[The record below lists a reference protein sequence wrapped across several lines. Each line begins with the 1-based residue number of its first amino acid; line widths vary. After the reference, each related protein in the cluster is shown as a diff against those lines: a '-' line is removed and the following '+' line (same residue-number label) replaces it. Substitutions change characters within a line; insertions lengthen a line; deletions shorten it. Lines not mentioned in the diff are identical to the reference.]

1 MIRIYNDHDRK
12 QLFQLIASEGAAWKS
27 YYEEQERYQL
37 ALHHSTVFV
46 LLINDQI
53 CGYIRCKEDDGYG
66 VYVYDLLVHRDVRG
80 QALGKRLM
88 DHVYAYFNHQPL
100 YIMSDE
106 DGYYQRLGYAR
117 IGSIY
122 QHQQ

>member
-1 MIRIYNDHDRK
+1 MIANNYFNLSQAKVQYGRV
-12 QLFQLIASEGAAWKS
+12 

-37 ALHHSTVFV
+37 ALHLSTVFV

-106 DGYYQRLGYAR
+106 DGYYERLGYAR